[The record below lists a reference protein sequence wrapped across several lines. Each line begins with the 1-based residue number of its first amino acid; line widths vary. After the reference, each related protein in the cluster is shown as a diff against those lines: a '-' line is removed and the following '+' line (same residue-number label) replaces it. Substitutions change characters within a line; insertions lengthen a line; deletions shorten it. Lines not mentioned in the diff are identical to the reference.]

1 MMVSEA
7 EQVLNDVLKSTSELK
22 ELLAF
27 SAEQQT
33 AVRLLY
39 SVRLYALMDHLLPP
53 TIGITTSFFFCRDF
67 KGALLLHKSYQRH
80 QLISFEILGPM

>member
-7 EQVLNDVLKSTSELK
+7 EQVLNDVLNSTSELK

-39 SVRLYALMDHLLPP
+39 SVRLYALMDHLLSP
-53 TIGITTSFFFCRDF
+53 TIGITTSFFFA
-67 KGALLLHKSYQRH
+67 G
-80 QLISFEILGPM
+80 ISKEPYFCTSHIKDIN